1 MRGGS
6 FLSKNSVEVFLRS
19 KGRRVSSKLMVRLEE
34 KVKEIIEAAVVRA
47 KGNGRSTVMPQD
59 L

>member
-47 KGNGRSTVMPQD
+47 EGNGRSTVMPQD